1 MTTITHTQNNYNL
14 VGTLLLLTII
24 FEVSIGGGGRLID
37 VGYLSPRMYLFVC
50 ALIYCIYGYLKF
62 SVKPAYEFLIMVIV
76 FAVLMSLSLLISLY
90 KHIPISAIASDIKPM
105 FWFIC
110 LLFFSVTIKDIKHIQ
125 YITTV
130 IKLSGLLLALM
141 FLLLFSI
148 WKLGFV
154 SFSDVMGLLNPLHDP
169 KLEFYFRGDMTFFF
183 KAIIYVAATVFF
195 SLFETNTYKRM
206 LYIVLMLLTIAFTL
220 TRAVWLSVFLVLAL
234 YCFWKYK
241 DKNILKSIALSLF
254 LVFCGVC
261 GVLLISELLPSALIS
276 NASRVKDLHRFNEL
290 FSFNSAVLGNGLGAE
305 ILGRDQLEINYINI
319 FYKLGIVGLIF
330 WFYPLFYIYTQSRKL
345 STHALQLVI
354 PFILSTLFVY
364 LVSCAHQFLTNSIGM
379 TIVLVTMVV
388 TRVLLDWDMNQKAL
402 NINNKEMI

>member
-1 MTTITHTQNNYNL
+1 MTTITNTKNNYNL
-14 VGTLLLLTII
+14 VGTLLLLIII
-24 FEVSIGGGGRLID
+24 FEVSFGGGGRLID
-37 VGYLSPRMYLFVC
+37 LGYVSPRMYLFVC

-76 FAVLMSLSLLISLY
+76 FAGLMSLSLLISLY

-169 KLEFYFRGDMTFFF
+169 KLEFYFRGEMTFFF

-220 TRAVWLSVFLVLAL
+220 TRGVWLSVFLALAL

-241 DKNILKSIALSLF
+241 DENIFKSIILSLF
-254 LVFCGVC
+254 LVFCGVS
-261 GVLLISELLPSALIS
+261 GVLLISEILPSAQIS
-276 NASRVKDLHRFNEL
+276 NAIRSKDLLHINGL
-290 FSFNSAVLGNGLGAE
+290 FSANSAFFGNGLGAE
-305 ILGRDQLEINYINI
+305 ILGRNQIEINYINI
-319 FYKLGIVGLIF
+319 FYKQGILGLVF
-330 WFYPLFYIYTQSRKL
+330 WLFPLVYIYKQSNKL
-345 STHALQLVI
+345 NNKALLLAM
-354 PFILSTLFVY
+354 PFLLSTLFVY
-364 LVSCAHQFLTNSIGM
+364 IVSMTNPFLTNPIGM
-379 TIVLVTMVV
+379 TVVLVTMVV
-388 TRVLLDWDMNQKAL
+388 TRVLLHSDMNKVPL
-402 NINNKEMI
+402 NINNKEIG

>member
-1 MTTITHTQNNYNL
+1 MTTITNTKNNYNL
-14 VGTLLLLTII
+14 VGTLLLLIII
-24 FEVSIGGGGRLID
+24 FEVSFGGGGRLID
-37 VGYLSPRMYLFVC
+37 LGYVSPRMYLFVC

-130 IKLSGLLLALM
+130 IKLSGLLLSLM

-169 KLEFYFRGDMTFFF
+169 KLEFYFRGEMTFFF

-220 TRAVWLSVFLVLAL
+220 TRGVWLSVFLALAL

-241 DKNILKSIALSLF
+241 DENIFKSIILSLF
-254 LVFCGVC
+254 LLFCGVC
-261 GVLLISELLPSALIS
+261 GVLFISEILPSVQHS
-276 NASRVKDLHRFNEL
+276 NTIRLKDMLHFNEL
-290 FSFNSAVLGNGLGAE
+290 FSVNSALFGNGLGAE
-305 ILGRDQLEINYINI
+305 ILGRNQIEINYINI
-319 FYKLGIVGLIF
+319 FYKQGILGLVF
-330 WFYPLFYIYTQSRKL
+330 WLFPLVYIYKQSNKL
-345 STHALQLVI
+345 NDKALFLAM

-364 LVSCAHQFLTNSIGM
+364 IVSMTNPFLTNPIGM

-388 TRVLLDWDMNQKAL
+388 TRVLLHSDMNKVPL
-402 NINNKEMI
+402 NINNKEIG